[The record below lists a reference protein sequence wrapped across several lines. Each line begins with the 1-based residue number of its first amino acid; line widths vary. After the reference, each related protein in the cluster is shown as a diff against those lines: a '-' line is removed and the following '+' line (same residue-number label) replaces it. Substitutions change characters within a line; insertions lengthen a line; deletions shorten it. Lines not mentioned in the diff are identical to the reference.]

1 MTACMVSLNDL
12 ADRMPRALRDG
23 EVIDLGGK
31 RIRYIDT
38 PHVPHGWEAGV
49 LYEENTR
56 TLLCGDL
63 FTHVGNGVA
72 ITDRDIVDFA
82 IAAEEMFQATCLAPC
97 TARTL
102 RRLADL
108 GPRTLALMH
117 GASYRGDGSAALVEL
132 ADYYDSRIV
141 KLAA

>member
-1 MTACMVSLNDL
+1 
-12 ADRMPRALRDG
+12 
-23 EVIDLGGK
+23 
-31 RIRYIDT
+31 
-38 PHVPHGWEAGV
+38 
-49 LYEENTR
+49 
-56 TLLCGDL
+56 
-63 FTHVGNGVA
+63 
-72 ITDRDIVDFA
+72 
-82 IAAEEMFQATCLAPC
+82 
-97 TARTL
+97 L